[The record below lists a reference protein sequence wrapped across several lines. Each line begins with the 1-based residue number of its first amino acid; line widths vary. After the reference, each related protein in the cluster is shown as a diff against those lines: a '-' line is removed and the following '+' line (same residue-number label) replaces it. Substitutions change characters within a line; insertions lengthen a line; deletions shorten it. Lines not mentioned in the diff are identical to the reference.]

1 MSFTTGEISLLGDR
15 DDNQDRVS
23 IASDDDAALLIVV
36 DGMGGHSQGERAADM
51 ALQTLLGEFWE
62 IPHPV
67 FDPLGF
73 LHLSL
78 SRAHDAV
85 VNLGVDLKV
94 EERPRAT
101 CAVCLVQEG
110 RAYWAHVGDSRIYHI
125 RKKQVLERTRDH
137 SHVEVLLREGLIS
150 EDEIH
155 VHPMRNFV
163 ECCLGGSSALPE
175 MSVGRGRRLT
185 TGDVLLLCSDGFW
198 AGLKDQD
205 IAHAFVDGKK
215 TVQDVL
221 DGLGKEAVAMSAPT
235 SDNTTAAA
243 MVWSG

>member
-1 MSFTTGEISLLGDR
+1 MQFTTGEISLIGNR
-15 DDNQDRVS
+15 DENQDRVA
-23 IASDDDAALLIVV
+23 IAKGDKATLLTVV

-51 ALQTLLGEFWE
+51 AMNTLLGEFWDL
-62 IPHPV
+62 PHPI

-78 SRAHDAV
+78 SRAHDCV
-85 VNLGVDLKV
+85 VSLGVDLKI
-94 EERPRAT
+94 EDRPRAT

-110 RAYWAHVGDSRIYHI
+110 RAYWAHVGDSRVYHI
-125 RKKQVLERTRDH
+125 RKKAILERTRDH

-150 EDEIH
+150 EDEIQL
-155 VHPMRNFV
+155 HPMRNFV

-185 TGDVLLLCSDGFW
+185 AGDVLLLCSDGFW
-198 AGLKDQD
+198 SGLKDSD
-205 IAHAFVDGKK
+205 IAAAFIN
-215 TVQDVL
+215 
-221 DGLGKEAVAMSAPT
+221 GKEPVQAILDTLGETAISASAPG

-243 MVWSG
+243 MYWSG

>member
-1 MSFTTGEISLLGDR
+1 MRFTTGEISLLGDR

-23 IASDDDAALLIVV
+23 IVSDDDAALLVVV
-36 DGMGGHSQGERAADM
+36 DGMGGHAQGARAADL
-51 ALQTLLGEFWE
+51 ALKILLGEFWE

-85 VNLGVDLKV
+85 VDLGADLKI

-110 RAYWAHVGDSRIYHI
+110 RAYWAHIGDSRIYHI
-125 RKKQVLERTRDH
+125 RKKRILERTRDH

-163 ECCLGGSSALPE
+163 ECCLGGSTALPE
-175 MSVGRGRRLT
+175 MSVGRGRRLIG
-185 TGDVLLLCSDGFW
+185 GDVLLLCSDGFW
-198 AGLKDQD
+198 AGLTDQG
-205 IAHAFVDGKK
+205 IAKAFVDGKK
-215 TVQDVL
+215 LVQDVL
-221 DGLGKEAVAMSAPT
+221 DDLGREAVATSAPG

-243 MVWSG
+243 MNWTG